1 VDFAYGPIA
10 RQVVKRYG
18 ARGNIIWNSVLYHS
32 LRR

>member
-18 ARGNIIWNSVLYHS
+18 VRRNIIWNSVLYHS